1 MDEAALMV
9 RADPVVFRIGLL
21 DGAGRNA
28 GSAPSSVGGAK
39 RQAAVLKRAA
49 EKAGWGAAMP
59 MDTGLGVATTF
70 GQARSMPTWVGCV
83 ARVRV
88 DRSSGAVA
96 VEKLTIVV
104 DAGTLV
110 DPDGALAQVE
120 GSALWGLSMALY
132 EGSEFVKGQVKD
144 TNLDSYTPLR
154 IGDVPEV
161 DIEFIDSTEA
171 PVGLGEPGTTV
182 VAPAIGNAIF
192 AATGVRLRHLPI
204 RPAAVLQALA
214 SQSGSGRPVANG
226 ALDPMRAPRLGGSN

>member
-1 MDEAALMV
+1 
-9 RADPVVFRIGLL
+9 LL
-21 DGAGRNA
+21 A
-28 GSAPSSVGGAK
+28 
-39 RQAAVLKRAA
+39 
-49 EKAGWGAAMP
+49 
-59 MDTGLGVATTF
+59 
-70 GQARSMPTWVGCV
+70 V

-88 DRSSGAVA
+88 ERASGNVA

-110 DPDGALAQVE
+110 HPDGALAQVE
-120 GSALWGLSMALY
+120 GSALWGLSMALF

-154 IGDVPEV
+154 IGDVPEL
-161 DIEFIDSTEA
+161 DIEFIDSIEA

-204 RPAAVLQALA
+204 RPAAVLKAL
-214 SQSGSGRPVANG
+214 SSSGKGR
-226 ALDPMRAPRLGGSN
+226 